1 MLQRLLDISTVP
13 LFFFFFVFF
22 VFFYKAIGGA
32 DRLAFRV
39 IVFNIKEFTT
49 LQVSIKVTVSI
60 VNYYWQTLLELNFK
74 EQYPC

>member
-1 MLQRLLDISTVP
+1 M
-13 LFFFFFVFF
+13 
-22 VFFYKAIGGA
+22 
-32 DRLAFRV
+32 AFRV

-74 EQYPC
+74 ENILVKKDN

>member
-1 MLQRLLDISTVP
+1 MPQRLLDISTVP
-13 LFFFFFVFF
+13 FFFVFF
-22 VFFYKAIGGA
+22 VFLFFFYKAIGGA

>member
-1 MLQRLLDISTVP
+1 MPQRLLDIPTVP
-13 LFFFFFVFF
+13 FFFFF
-22 VFFYKAIGGA
+22 FFYKAIGRA

-39 IVFNIKEFTT
+39 IVFNIKDFTT

-74 EQYPC
+74 ENIFVKKDN